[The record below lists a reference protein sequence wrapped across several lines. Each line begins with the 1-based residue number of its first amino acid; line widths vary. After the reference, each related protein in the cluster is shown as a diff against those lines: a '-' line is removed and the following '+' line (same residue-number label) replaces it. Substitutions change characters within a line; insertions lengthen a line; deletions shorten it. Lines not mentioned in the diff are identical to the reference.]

1 VNKALTAFGT
11 DPPRAK
17 PSRVRAFWN
26 WLTRGG
32 GPREAQPIS
41 AADLKLARAIFRDI
55 LAEIGG
61 EASAR
66 QRVATLA
73 SLYRRLDDDG
83 RRALLGLLAAEFGP
97 DELEINR
104 AIRACLEAEGPARRD
119 AESHLRLALASPR
132 IRILKQFN
140 LLHDGVK
147 LLVDMRADVLRYI
160 ASAREPEPAGT
171 RGQGALAEPA
181 SRREPLEV
189 LENELGSLLAS
200 WFDIGNLEL
209 RRISWNSPA
218 MLLEKLIEYEAVHEI
233 QSWADLRNRLDSDRR
248 CYAFFHPRMPDEPL
262 VFVEIALVR
271 DLADNIHALL
281 DESAPAFDPQ
291 AAQAAIFY
299 SISNTQAGLR
309 GVSFGGFLIKR
320 VVETLAADFPKLRIF
335 ATLSPIP
342 GFRPW
347 LERQQQSRNPEF
359 FGVKERARLCEEA
372 GVRDPHE
379 ALAQLLV
386 RGFAKEAQPPDSLRP
401 TLTRLCAHY
410 LVEAKEANRPL
421 DAVAR
426 FHLGNGARLE
436 RINWLADTSPR
447 GIKQSAGMMVNYL
460 YRPDEIEDNHEA
472 YAREGRVVISDAVK
486 RLLRKPA

>member
-1 VNKALTAFGT
+1 MNRAVDTSLTEPARGQ
-11 DPPRAK
+11 PG
-17 PSRVRAFWN
+17 RVRALWN
-26 WLTRGG
+26 WLTRSG
-32 GPREAQPIS
+32 GPRGAQPIS
-41 AADLKLARAIFRDI
+41 AGDLKLARAIFRDI
-55 LAEIGG
+55 LAGIGG

-66 QRVATLA
+66 QRVATLG
-73 SLYRRLDDDG
+73 SLYRGLNDDG
-83 RRALLGLLAAEFGP
+83 RRELLGVLADEFGP

-104 AIRACLEAEGPARRD
+104 AIQGYLDAPGPARRH
-119 AESHLRLALASPR
+119 AESELRLALGSPR

-140 LLHDGVK
+140 LLPDGVK
-147 LLVDMRADVLRYI
+147 LLVDMRADVLRYVGER
-160 ASAREPEPAGT
+160 S
-171 RGQGALAEPA
+171 
-181 SRREPLEV
+181 
-189 LENELGSLLAS
+189 ELGVLDDELYSLLGS

-218 MLLEKLIEYEAVHEI
+218 MLLEKLIAYEAVHEI

-262 VFVEIALVR
+262 VFVEIALVK
-271 DLADNIHALL
+271 DTADNIHSLL

-299 SISNTQAGLR
+299 SISTSQAGLR

-320 VVETLAADFPKLRIF
+320 VVETLSADLPRLRTF
-335 ATLSPIP
+335 ATLSPVP
-342 GFRPW
+342 GFRQW
-347 LERQQQSRNPEF
+347 LEAQARSKDPGF
-359 FGVKERARLCEEA
+359 FGAKERVRLCEEA

-379 ALAQLLV
+379 ALAQVLL
-386 RGFAKEAQPPDSLRP
+386 RGFATEAQPPESLRP

-410 LVEAKEANRPL
+410 LVEAKDQDRPL
-421 DAVAR
+421 DPVAR
-426 FHLGNGARLE
+426 FHLGNGARLD

-447 GIKQSAGMMVNYL
+447 GIKQSAGIMVNYL

-472 YAREGRVVISDAVK
+472 YAREGRVVMSDAVK